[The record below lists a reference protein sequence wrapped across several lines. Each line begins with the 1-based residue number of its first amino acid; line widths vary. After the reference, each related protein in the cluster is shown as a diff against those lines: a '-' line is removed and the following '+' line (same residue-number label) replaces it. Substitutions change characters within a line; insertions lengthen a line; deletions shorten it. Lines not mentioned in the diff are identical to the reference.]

1 LRTGAFGARFFATG
15 HAFRFEPHCAEFSRE
30 DADVIHLPVLVVLL
44 NVLVLLAT
52 GLIVARARDR
62 HGIKAPA
69 TTGHPDFERA
79 FRVQMNTLEH
89 TVLFLP
95 TLWLAATWGN
105 PTWAGILGLVW
116 IAARVWYIPAYLREA
131 GARHNPF
138 MLSMIAWALL
148 LLLAIW
154 GVVRLFVLQPG

>member
-1 LRTGAFGARFFATG
+1 MAPVFLYAVDTLRGSTHTSRNLW
-15 HAFRFEPHCAEFSRE
+15 RKEPV
-30 DADVIHLPVLVVLL
+30 VIHLPVLVVLL
-44 NVLVLLAT
+44 NVLVLFAA
-52 GLIVARARDR
+52 GLLVARARGR
-62 HGIKAPA
+62 HGIEAPA
-69 TTGHPDFERA
+69 TTGHPDFDRA

-89 TVLFLP
+89 TVVFLP

-116 IAARVWYIPAYLREA
+116 IAARIWYIPAYLRDA
-131 GARHNPF
+131 GAHHNPF

-154 GVVRLFVLQPG
+154 GVLRLFVLQPW

>member
-1 LRTGAFGARFFATG
+1 MDTLRGSNHT
-15 HAFRFEPHCAEFSRE
+15 SRHPSSKE
-30 DADVIHLPVLVVLL
+30 SAVIHLPVLVVLL
-44 NVLVLLAT
+44 NVLVLFAS
-52 GLIVARARDR
+52 GLVVARARGR

-89 TVLFLP
+89 TVVFLP

-116 IAARVWYIPAYLREA
+116 IAARVWYIPAYLRDA
-131 GARHNPF
+131 SARHSPF
-138 MLSMIAWALL
+138 MLSMIAWGLL

-154 GVVRLFVLQPG
+154 GVLRLFVLQPW

>member
-1 LRTGAFGARFFATG
+1 M
-15 HAFRFEPHCAEFSRE
+15 
-30 DADVIHLPVLVVLL
+30 IHLPVLVVLL
-44 NVLVLLAT
+44 NVLLLFAAGT
-52 GLIVARARDR
+52 VVAGARGR
-62 HGIKAPA
+62 YGIKAPT

-116 IAARVWYIPAYLREA
+116 IVARVWYIPAYLHSAE
-131 GARHNPF
+131 ARHGPF
-138 MLSMIAWALL
+138 MLSMIAWGLL
-148 LLLAIW
+148 LLWAIW
-154 GVVRLFVLQPG
+154 GVVRLFALQPW

>member
-1 LRTGAFGARFFATG
+1 
-15 HAFRFEPHCAEFSRE
+15 
-30 DADVIHLPVLVVLL
+30 VIHLPVLVVLL
-44 NVLVLLAT
+44 NVLVLFAA
-52 GLIVARARDR
+52 GLLVARARGR

-69 TTGHPDFERA
+69 TTGHPDFDRA

-89 TVLFLP
+89 TVVFLP

-116 IAARVWYIPAYLREA
+116 IAARIWYIPAYLRDA

-154 GVVRLFVLQPG
+154 GVLRLFVLQPW

>member
-1 LRTGAFGARFFATG
+1 M
-15 HAFRFEPHCAEFSRE
+15 
-30 DADVIHLPVLVVLL
+30 IHLPVLVVLL
-44 NVLVLLAT
+44 NVLVLFAS
-52 GLIVARARDR
+52 GLVVARARDR
-62 HGIKAPA
+62 HGVKAPA

-89 TVLFLP
+89 TVVFLP

-116 IAARVWYIPAYLREA
+116 IAARVWYIPADRCDA
-131 GARHNPF
+131 GALYIPV

-154 GVVRLFVLQPG
+154 GVVRLFVLQPW

>member
-1 LRTGAFGARFFATG
+1 M
-15 HAFRFEPHCAEFSRE
+15 
-30 DADVIHLPVLVVLL
+30 IHLPVLVVLL
-44 NVLVLLAT
+44 NVLVLFAS
-52 GLIVARARDR
+52 GLVVARARGR

-89 TVLFLP
+89 TVVFLP

-116 IAARVWYIPAYLREA
+116 IAARIWYIPAYLRDA
-131 GARHNPF
+131 GARHAPF

-154 GVVRLFVLQPG
+154 GVARLFVLQPW

>member
-1 LRTGAFGARFFATG
+1 M
-15 HAFRFEPHCAEFSRE
+15 
-30 DADVIHLPVLVVLL
+30 VHLPVLVVLL
-44 NVLVLLAT
+44 NVLVLLAA
-52 GLIVARARDR
+52 GLVVARARDR

-69 TTGHPDFERA
+69 TTGNPEFERA

-89 TVLFLP
+89 TVVFLP

-105 PTWAGILGLVW
+105 PAWAGILGLVW
-116 IAARVWYIPAYLREA
+116 IAARVWYIQAYLRDA

-148 LLLAIW
+148 LLLATW
-154 GVVRLFVLQPG
+154 GVVRLFVLQPW